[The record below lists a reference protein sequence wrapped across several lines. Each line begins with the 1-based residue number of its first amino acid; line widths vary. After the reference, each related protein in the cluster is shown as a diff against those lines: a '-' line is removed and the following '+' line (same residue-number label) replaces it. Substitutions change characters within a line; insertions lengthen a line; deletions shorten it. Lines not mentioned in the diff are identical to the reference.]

1 MKIMVFSSYMDAWN
15 SVRPEAEMFIAIAQ
29 QGHQVTVVTQGNSD
43 YVARFR
49 DQGLTVIDT
58 YPTKKICCNTIKQ
71 LRHEL
76 KKDHYDIVYATNSRT
91 IPNAAFACIGIP
103 ETKLV
108 TYRGTVGG
116 LYRHDPSAYL
126 THLHPR
132 VDGISCVADKVRE
145 DVAKQVWSNKHNVV
159 AIHKGHNLAWYQ
171 TQAADLSILNI
182 TADDFI
188 IICVANARPSKGVHV
203 LLEAMQYLVKEPNIH
218 LLLAGR
224 GIDTAANQKLAQ
236 QASYPNNIHFL
247 GYRTDVPEL
256 MAAADVQI
264 QPSVSGEGLPK
275 TVIEAMAM
283 AIPSIVTTTGGNA
296 EIVTD
301 GVTGFVVETNDS
313 HAIADKINYLYHNH
327 NEAKTMGLK
336 AQNYIATT
344 LSVDNTA
351 KQHLAFFKRLLTQ
364 SITSHKKP
372 TN

>member
-15 SVRPEAEMFIAIAQ
+15 SVRPEAEMIIAMAQ
-29 QGHQVTVVTQGNSD
+29 QGHQVTVVTQGNAD
-43 YVARFR
+43 YVARFHE
-49 DQGLTVIDT
+49 QGIKVIDG
-58 YPTKKICCNTIKQ
+58 YPTKKICCNTIKL

-76 KKDHYDIVYATNSRT
+76 KQNQYDIVYATNSRT
-91 IPNAAFACIGIP
+91 IPNAAFACIGFP
-103 ETKLV
+103 ATKLV

-145 DVAKQVWSNKHNVV
+145 DVAKQVWSNQHNVV
-159 AIHKGHNLAWYQ
+159 AIHKGHNLSWYQ
-171 TQAADLSILNI
+171 TQAADLSFLNI
-182 TADDFI
+182 TADDFV

-224 GIDTAANQKLAQ
+224 GIDTTENQQLAQ
-236 QASYPNNIHFL
+236 QAPYPNNIHFL

-256 MAAADVQI
+256 MAAANVQI

-283 AIPSIVTTTGGNA
+283 AVPSIVTMTGGNA
-296 EIVTD
+296 EIVED
-301 GVTGFVVETNDS
+301 GISGFVVETNNA
-313 HAIADKINYLYHNH
+313 HAIADKINYLYSHST
-327 NEAKTMGLK
+327 EAKNMGLK
-336 AQNYIATT
+336 AQHYITTT
-344 LSVDNTA
+344 LSVENTA
-351 KQHLAFFKRLLTQ
+351 QQHLTFFKRLLKQ
-364 SITSHKKP
+364 
-372 TN
+372 

>member
-15 SVRPEAEMFIAIAQ
+15 SVRPEAEMIIAMAQ
-29 QGHQVTVVTQGNSD
+29 QGHQVTVVTQGNAD
-43 YVARFR
+43 YVARFHE
-49 DQGLTVIDT
+49 QGIKVIDG
-58 YPTKKICCNTIKQ
+58 YPTKKICCDTIKL

-76 KKDHYDIVYATNSRT
+76 KQNQYDIVYATNSRT
-91 IPNAAFACIGIP
+91 IPNAAFACIGFP
-103 ETKLV
+103 ATKLV

-132 VDGISCVADKVRE
+132 VNGISCVADKVRE
-145 DVAKQVWSNKHNVV
+145 DVVKQVWFNKNNVV
-159 AIHKGHNLAWYQ
+159 AIHKGHNLSWYQ
-171 TQAADLSILNI
+171 TQAADLSALNI
-182 TADDFI
+182 AADDFV

-224 GIDTAANQKLAQ
+224 GIDTTTNQQLAQ
-236 QASYPNNIHFL
+236 QALYPNNIHFL

-256 MAAADVQI
+256 MAAANVQI

-283 AIPSIVTTTGGNA
+283 AVPSIVTTTGGNA
-296 EIVTD
+296 EIVED
-301 GVTGFVVETNDS
+301 GISGFVVETHNA
-313 HAIADKINYLYHNH
+313 HAIADKINYLYHHH
-327 NEAKTMGLK
+327 NEAKAMGIK

-351 KQHLAFFKRLLTQ
+351 KQHLAFFKRLLAQ
-364 SITSHKKP
+364 E
-372 TN
+372 